1 MVDKYDKEIQ
11 ERLIEVQVKFYQS
24 HNQQQNRNVTKLS
37 QILNAFCLTL
47 LSWYKSSALNQSQ
60 SKSNNKGISLNFQ
73 LTTQLPER
81 SQIGKLRL

>member
-11 ERLIEVQVKFYQS
+11 DRLIEVQVKSYHS
-24 HNQQQNRNVTKLS
+24 HNQRNRNVTKLS
-37 QILNAFCLTL
+37 QLLNAFCLTL
-47 LSWYKSSALNQSQ
+47 LSWYKSSAQNQSQ
-60 SKSNNKGISLNFQ
+60 SELNNRGISLNFQ

>member
-11 ERLIEVQVKFYQS
+11 DRLIEVQVKFYHS
-24 HNQQQNRNVTKLS
+24 HNQQNRNVTKLS
-37 QILNAFCLTL
+37 QLLNAFCLTL
-47 LSWYKSSALNQSQ
+47 LSWCKSSALNQSQ
-60 SKSNNKGISLNFQ
+60 SESNNRGISPNFQ

>member
-11 ERLIEVQVKFYQS
+11 DRLIEVQVKFYQS
-24 HNQQQNRNVTKLS
+24 HNQQNRNVTKLS
-37 QILNAFCLTL
+37 QLLNAFCLTL
-47 LSWYKSSALNQSQ
+47 LSWYKSSALNQLQ
-60 SKSNNKGISLNFQ
+60 SESNNRGISLNFQ

>member
-11 ERLIEVQVKFYQS
+11 DRLIEVQVKFYQS
-24 HNQQQNRNVTKLS
+24 HNQQNRNVTKLS
-37 QILNAFCLTL
+37 QLLNAFCLTL

-60 SKSNNKGISLNFQ
+60 SESNNRGISLNFQ